1 MSTALD
7 EAATLGPALLPR
19 LPTSVRR
26 PRYDRSAL
34 KVGMAHLGVG
44 AFHRC
49 HQAEFTDDALEAR
62 FDRWGVVGINVRPPR
77 LADTLGRQDGLYTR
91 LLRDGDNVDARV
103 IGCLVATVDSEEGAE
118 RALVALTSPDI
129 DVVTLTVTEKGYCHH
144 PATGEIDFTH
154 PDIVHDLAHPE
165 APRSVPGLIAHAVE
179 RRMLSHGQPIS
190 FVSCDNIPS
199 NGVILEA
206 VVRALAGKRGADLV
220 DWIDDNV
227 AFPSTMVDRIVPAT
241 APADID
247 AVEKLYGYR
256 DSAVVVGEPFRQWVI
271 ENRFAGRTP
280 PWDLAGATFVDDVT
294 PFELIKMRVLNAAQ
308 TSFACLGL
316 LAGHEHT
323 CDDMTDPVLVGFVRR
338 MLVGESL
345 PTLPPVP
352 GISPAAYLEQ
362 SFARLRNTAI
372 RHRNHQIAT
381 DGSRKI
387 VQRILNPIRE
397 RLARGES
404 VERLAVVVAAWMVY
418 LVSASK
424 RFGERWAVEDPFAG
438 EAVLIADRVGRDS
451 GALVAAFLQHDSIF
465 DPELA
470 ARPEFRSPVGRH
482 LDGLLSPDPLGYVRR
497 LAGEDDHGRT
507 M

>member
-1 MSTALD
+1 MSATLD
-7 EAATLGPALLPR
+7 RTETLGPALLAR
-19 LPTSVRR
+19 LPQSVRR
-26 PRYDRSAL
+26 PGYDRGAL

-49 HQAEFTDDALEAR
+49 HQAEFTDDVLEQR

-91 LLRDGDNVDARV
+91 LLRDGDSVDARV
-103 IGCLVATVDSEEGAE
+103 IGCLVAAIDSEDSPEP
-118 RALVALTSPDI
+118 ALHALASADI
-129 DVVTLTVTEKGYCHH
+129 DVATLTITEKGYCHQ
-144 PATGEIDFTH
+144 PATGEIDLTH
-154 PDIVHDLAHPE
+154 PDIIHDLAHPST
-165 APRSVPGLIAHAVE
+165 PRSVPGLVAAALE
-179 RRMLSHGQPIS
+179 RRMLSHGQPIT
-190 FVSCDNIPS
+190 FMSCDNIPS

-206 VVRALAGKRGADLV
+206 VVRAIAGKRGADLSR
-220 DWIDDNV
+220 WIDDNV

-241 APADID
+241 ASADIA
-247 AVEKLYGYR
+247 AVENAYGYR
-256 DSAVVVGEPFRQWVI
+256 DSAMVVGEPFRQWVI
-271 ENRFAGRTP
+271 ENRFAGRRP

-308 TSFACLGL
+308 TAFACLGL

-323 CDDMTDPVLVGFVRR
+323 CDDLTDPLLTGFVRR
-338 MLVGESL
+338 MLVEESL

-352 GISPAAYLEQ
+352 GIDAIAYLDQ
-362 SFARLRNTAI
+362 SFGRLRNTAI

-404 VERLAVVVAAWMVY
+404 VERLTVIVAAWMVY
-418 LVSASK
+418 LVAASK

-438 EAVLIADRVGRDS
+438 EAALIADRVGRDS
-451 GALVAAFLQHDSIF
+451 AALVAAFLQHESIF
-465 DPELA
+465 DPDLA
-470 ARPEFRSPVGRH
+470 GRPAFRSLVARH
-482 LDGLLSPDPLGYVRR
+482 LDGLLSPDPVGYVRQF
-497 LAGEDDHGRT
+497 AGDDDHGRT
-507 M
+507 T